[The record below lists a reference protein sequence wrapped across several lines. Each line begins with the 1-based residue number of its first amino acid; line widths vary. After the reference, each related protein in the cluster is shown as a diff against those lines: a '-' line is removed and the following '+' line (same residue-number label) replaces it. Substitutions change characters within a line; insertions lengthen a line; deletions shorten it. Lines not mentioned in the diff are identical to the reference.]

1 MAGVFELTDENY
13 KKIIEDCP
21 VFMVDC
27 YTPLCQP
34 CKPVAVIIDE
44 LSNEFGN
51 DAGFGKIDISKNSTF
66 REKYKVEIVPTIL
79 VFQRDKLV
87 KTLGYTGIAGGW
99 STLKLIAGSKSKG
112 GMPDDYHLSDPKVK
126 KRLGKIL
133 SKYL

>member
-1 MAGVFELTDENY
+1 MAEVFELSDENY
-13 KKIIEDCP
+13 KKIIEDNS

-27 YTPLCQP
+27 YTPMCLP
-34 CKPVAVIIDE
+34 CKSVDVIINE

-51 DAGFGKIDISKNSTF
+51 KASFGKIDIIKNSNF
-66 REKYKVEIVPTIL
+66 REEFKVEIVPTIL
-79 VFQRDKLV
+79 IFQRNKLV
-87 KTLGYTGIAGGW
+87 KKLGYAGIAGGL
-99 STLKLIAGSKSKG
+99 STLKLIAGSKSKD